1 MGTTE
6 TQGWYLGKNVAD
18 GARVDYVGKHLT
30 THGLVFGM
38 TGSGKTGLSATLLE
52 EAARSGVPVI
62 AIDPKGDLT
71 NLALSWPSLDAAN
84 FAAWIDPAKAGASPA
99 DAHAAGER
107 SAAAW
112 SAGLAADGLG
122 AEDIRALRQRT
133 HVTVYTP
140 GSTAGVPV
148 SVLDQF
154 VAPAGWRALPEEDR
168 AELVGGIAAAL
179 LALVNLDAD
188 PIQSKEYI
196 LLSNI
201 LSSAWD
207 AGESL
212 DLAKVIQR
220 VDAPPFAKLG
230 VFSVDDFFPPKKRRE
245 FAMQLNG
252 LVASP
257 SFQAWLEGQPLDI
270 DRLLQRTPSAQR
282 LSVFYLAHLDDAE
295 RMSFVT
301 LLLDRIIAWMRSQ
314 PGTGELRALL
324 YMDEVFG
331 YLPPH
336 PASPASKR
344 PLLTLLKQA
353 RAFGLGVLL
362 ATQNPVDIDYK
373 ALTNAGTWLVGKLQ
387 AEQDRERLLD
397 GLVSATSASGKTP
410 SRSELSR
417 MISGLESRQFLLH
430 DASDGADLVFKTRW
444 ALSFLRGPLT
454 RQEVARLRAAR
465 FYNLPETAALDA
477 DVVPAVVARA
487 APAEPGW
494 PTHAPIPAPA
504 TAAYVQTQ
512 VPTPI
517 PRTARRIPPLEA
529 RFLSPAALARPTLA
543 AFFGAAPRGPWS
555 YHPALMAEARL
566 TFPIDALGSVTT
578 GTVRHVAYPLP
589 ANAAALAWTLAELP
603 ADARD
608 FVPAEPGA
616 RFEPLP
622 AWLDQPSEC
631 ERAKDAL
638 IRSLIATQRVTVPV
652 CPSLMRTGEP
662 GETLDAFRTRLG
674 QQVQRASGSLLGKL
688 HGRQSLETALFDQ
701 ELASLRELLAADQ
714 RELGFLKAQGDAE
727 ALARAT
733 ERVRWRMG
741 KFREAK
747 ERREGFARDHARASA
762 DVEFAA
768 LDHLAACEL
777 RTVTLTP
784 KHITAAF
791 FGLLWVPAG

>member
-1 MGTTE
+1 MDTKGTL
-6 TQGWYLGKNVAD
+6 GWYLGKNVAD
-18 GARVDYVGKHLT
+18 GSRVDYVGKHLT

-38 TGSGKTGLSATLLE
+38 TGSGKTGLAATLLE
-52 EAARSGVPVI
+52 EAARAGVPVI

-71 NLALSWPSLDAAN
+71 NLALSWPSLDAAH
-84 FAAWIDPAKAGASPA
+84 FATWLDPAKAGTNPA
-99 DAHAAGER
+99 ETQAAGER
-107 SAAAW
+107 AAAAW
-112 SAGLAADGLG
+112 RAGLAADGLG
-122 AEDIRALRQRT
+122 AEDLRALRERT

-148 SVLDQF
+148 SVLDEF
-154 VAPAGWRALPEEDR
+154 VAPSGWPTLPEEDR

-179 LALVNLDAD
+179 LALVDLDAD

-201 LSSAWD
+201 LSGAWD
-207 AGESL
+207 QGERL
-212 DLAKVIQR
+212 DLAGVIQR

-270 DRLLQRTPSAQR
+270 ERLLLRTPQAQR
-282 LSVFYLAHLDDAE
+282 LSIFYLAHLDDRE

-301 LLLDRIIAWMRSQ
+301 LLLDRLIAWMRSQ

-336 PASPASKR
+336 PANPASKR

-397 GLVSATSASGKTP
+397 GLVSAASASGKAP
-410 SRSELSR
+410 ARSELSR
-417 MISGLESRQFLLH
+417 MIAGLESRQFLLH
-430 DASDGADLVFKTRW
+430 DANEGADLVFKTRW

-454 RQEVARLRAAR
+454 RQELARLRAAR
-465 FYNLPETAALDA
+465 FYNLPATAALDA
-477 DVVPAVVARA
+477 DVA
-487 APAEPGW
+487 AP
-494 PTHAPIPAPA
+494 PTAVSAPLSPAPAQFDVPAPIPRPAPI
-504 TAAYVQTQ
+504 AA
-512 VPTPI
+512 
-517 PRTARRIPPLEA
+517 PLES
-529 RFLSPAALARPTLA
+529 RFLTPAALARPALA
-543 AFFGAAPRGPWS
+543 AFFGAAPHGTARCYRPS
-555 YHPALMAEARL
+555 LMAEARL
-566 TFPIDALGSVTT
+566 TFPIDTWGSLTT
-578 GTVRHVAYPLP
+578 GTVRRVAYPLP
-589 ANAAALAWTLAELP
+589 ESAAALAWALAELP

-608 FVPAEPGA
+608 FGPAEGGA
-616 RFEPLP
+616 TYAPLP
-622 AWLDQPSEC
+622 AWLDQPGAREH
-631 ERAKDAL
+631 AKDAL
-638 IRSLIATQRVTVPV
+638 IRALIATQRVTVPV
-652 CPSLMRTGEP
+652 CPPLMRTGEP
-662 GETLDAFRTRLG
+662 GETLDAFRTRLA
-674 QQVQRASGSLLGKL
+674 QQVKRASRPLLGRL

-701 ELASLRELLAADQ
+701 ELASLRELLAGDQ
-714 RELGFLKAQGDAE
+714 RELDFLKKRGDAE

-733 ERVRWRMG
+733 ERTRWRIG
-741 KFREAK
+741 KFREAQQ
-747 ERREGFARDHARASA
+747 RRESFVREHARASA

-777 RTVTLTP
+777 RQVTLTP

-791 FGLLWVPAG
+791 FGLLWVPSA